1 VLESGFFEPMMINS
15 KVDPNKRVAGGR
27 GWSRVVVA
35 ACTMTY
41 GIKTVAGIAKVQTD
55 PKAKVAGFWGT
66 ENPLFGKGA

>member
-1 VLESGFFEPMMINS
+1 MINS
-15 KVDPNKRVAGGR
+15 KVGPNKRVCRWSR
-27 GWSRVVVA
+27 GWSRVIIA

>member
-1 VLESGFFEPMMINS
+1 
-15 KVDPNKRVAGGR
+15 
-27 GWSRVVVA
+27 
-35 ACTMTY
+35 MTY